1 MADAAVAVE
10 VAAGAVQ
17 GAVAEIYALALPLCR
32 RFSVDA
38 WFPFRFRLVSCGALC
53 RLLLVL
59 SFGGGGRRLVWCL
72 GRNVLVVVVVV
83 VVVAVAVAV
92 AVADEVEAET
102 WTGTGTGAR
111 LLVVVCFAGE

>member
-17 GAVAEIYALALPLCR
+17 GAVAENYAPALPLCR

-38 WFPFRFRLVSCGALC
+38 WFPFRFRLVSCGVLC
-53 RLLLVL
+53 RLLLEL

-72 GRNVLVVVVVV
+72 GRNVLVVVAVV
-83 VVVAVAVAV
+83 V
-92 AVADEVEAET
+92 AVADEVGAE
-102 WTGTGTGAR
+102 TGTGAGVR
-111 LLVVVCFAGE
+111 LLAMACFAGE

>member
-59 SFGGGGRRLVWCL
+59 SFGGGGRRLVWYL
-72 GRNVLVVVVVV
+72 GRNGLVV
-83 VVVAVAVAV
+83 VVVAVA
-92 AVADEVEAET
+92 DEVE
-102 WTGTGTGAR
+102 TGTGTGAGAR
-111 LLVVVCFAGE
+111 LLAMACFAGE